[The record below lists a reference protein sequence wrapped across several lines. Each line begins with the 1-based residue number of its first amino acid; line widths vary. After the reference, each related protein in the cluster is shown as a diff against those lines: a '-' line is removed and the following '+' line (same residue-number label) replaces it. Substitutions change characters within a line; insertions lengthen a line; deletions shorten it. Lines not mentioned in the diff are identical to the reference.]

1 MRLLPK
7 SLFGRLI
14 LVMFGGLMI
23 AQLLSAYI
31 NFAERDRMLFR
42 ATGMQSGQRIAEV
55 VKLLDSLGS
64 QDRKRIVAVL
74 SVPPQIVSLEKAP
87 IEPSNLITN
96 GPQLSMFSAVLRTAL
111 GDDREIQVAMREASA
126 PWRPSVIEDNH
137 KAMMDHQFRRMA
149 MRGQMMGGVFFLIQ
163 VRLTDGTWVA
173 FDTHIPQES
182 AGLPGRLLLTL
193 AVLLIAVLGIS
204 VMAVRWVTRPLH
216 LLASAADELGQ
227 NINRP
232 PLPETGPLEVRNAAH
247 AFNTM
252 QARLVRFLEDRTRIL
267 TAMSHDLKTPI
278 TRMRLRAELLE
289 DDDLR
294 GRLEKDLREME
305 SMVTHTLDFMRGLGG
320 SEAAQP
326 LDVMALLESL
336 QADNEEIGREVRI
349 EGVARSHYVG
359 SAALLKRCLVN
370 LIDNAV
376 LYGKLATVIVED
388 GNDTLRI
395 RVLDEGP
402 GIPETEL
409 EKVFDPFYRLEASRN
424 RETGGTGLGL
434 AIARNIAQTHGG
446 DIELCNRPE
455 GGLEAVLTLPRKQRV

>member
-74 SVPPQIVSLEKAP
+74 SVPPQIVSLEKTP

-96 GPQLSMFSAVLRTAL
+96 GPQLSMFSTVLRTAL

-232 PLPETGPLEVRNAAH
+232 PLHETGPLEVRHAAH
-247 AFNTM
+247 AFNKM

-320 SEAAQP
+320 GEAIQP

-336 QADNEEIGREVRI
+336 QADNEEIGRQVRI

-359 SAALLKRCLVN
+359 SAPLLKRCLAN